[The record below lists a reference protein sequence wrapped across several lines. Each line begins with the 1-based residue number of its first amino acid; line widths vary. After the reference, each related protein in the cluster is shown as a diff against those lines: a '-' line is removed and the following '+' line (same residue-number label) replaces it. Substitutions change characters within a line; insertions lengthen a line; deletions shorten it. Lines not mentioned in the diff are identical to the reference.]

1 MEASHDPAAGGA
13 MIKVRAVRDGQEV
26 EGVEPADL
34 PAVRAQAGTL
44 VWVEVV
50 HPTPD
55 ELATLAAEFG
65 IHELALEELQV
76 PERQRPKVEQY
87 QDQVLLVVYGADAGD
102 GDQPTRLFEVDLIA
116 GAGYLLTFHGGAPVD
131 PGPVARR
138 VKARPELASEGS
150 GYLLYV
156 ALDELVDTFFP
167 AIDAIGERVV
177 EVEEAVLAGDTRVEA
192 RIFAI
197 RKELIAVRRV
207 VGPMRDAMVVLLRRD
222 LGVFGSE
229 SQRYLQDVYDHL
241 IRLSESVED
250 YQDVIA
256 GTLDANATMA
266 SNRVNTVARNLAAY
280 AAIFAV
286 VTMISGIYG
295 MNFHHMPEL
304 GWRYGYAWAVGLMVA
319 SAGALWIYFK
329 RKGWL

>member
-1 MEASHDPAAGGA
+1 
-13 MIKVRAVRDGQEV
+13 MIKVRAVRDGQQIEV
-26 EGVEPADL
+26 VEVADL
-34 PAVRAQAGTL
+34 AAVRAQAGTL
-44 VWVEVV
+44 VWVEVI

-55 ELATLAAEFG
+55 ELATLGAEFG
-65 IHELALEELQV
+65 IHEVALEDLQAD
-76 PERQRPKVEQY
+76 ESQRPKVEQY
-87 QDQVLLVVYGADAGD
+87 QDQVLLVVFGAQAGE
-102 GDQPTRLFEVDLIA
+102 GQRPTRLFEVDLVA
-116 GAGYLLTFHGGAPVD
+116 GPGYLLTFHGGAPVD
-131 PGPVARR
+131 PGPIAHR
-138 VKARPELASEGS
+138 VKSRPELASEGT

-167 AIDAIGERVV
+167 ALDAIGERLV
-177 EVEEAVLAGDTRVEA
+177 EAEEAVLAGEIDVQA
-192 RIFAI
+192 QIFEI

-222 LGVFGSE
+222 LGIFSAE
-229 SQRYLQDVYDHL
+229 AQRYLQDVYDHL
-241 IRLSESVED
+241 IRLAESVED
-250 YQDVIA
+250 YQEVLA

-295 MNFHHMPEL
+295 MNFRHMPEL
-304 GWRYGYAWAVGLMVA
+304 GWRYGYGWAVGLMVA
-319 SAGALWIYFK
+319 SASGLWVYFK

>member
-1 MEASHDPAAGGA
+1 
-13 MIKVRAVRDGQEV
+13 MIKVRAVREGHEV
-26 EGVEPADL
+26 EVAEPADL

-44 VWVEVV
+44 VWVDVI

-55 ELATLAAEFG
+55 ELATLEAEFG
-65 IHELALEELQV
+65 IHEVALEGLQAG
-76 PERQRPKVEQY
+76 ERQRPKVEQY
-87 QDQVLLVVYGADAGD
+87 QDQVLLVFYGAQVGTGD
-102 GDQPTRLFEVDLIA
+102 RPTRLFEVDLVA
-116 GAGYLLTFHGGAPVD
+116 GQDYLITSHGGAPVD
-131 PGPVARR
+131 PGPIAHR
-138 VKARPELASEGS
+138 VKARPELAREGA

-167 AIDAIGERVV
+167 ALDLIGERLV
-177 EVEEAVLAGDTRVEA
+177 EVEEAVLAGDTDVQG
-192 RIFAI
+192 RILDI
-197 RKELIAVRRV
+197 RKELIALRRV

-222 LGVFGSE
+222 LGVFSAE
-229 SQRYLQDVYDHL
+229 AQRYLQDVYDHL

-250 YQDVIA
+250 YQEVLA

-319 SAGALWIYFK
+319 SAGALWVYFK

>member
-1 MEASHDPAAGGA
+1 
-13 MIKVRAVRDGQEV
+13 MIKVRALRHGQHAEDV
-26 EGVEPADL
+26 PMAEL
-34 PAVRAQAGTL
+34 PAVRAEAGAL
-44 VWVEVV
+44 IWVEVI

-55 ELATLAAEFG
+55 ELAELGAEFG
-65 IHELALEELQV
+65 IHEVTLEDLQV
-76 PERQRPKVEQY
+76 SERQRPKVEQY
-87 QDQVLLVVYGADAGD
+87 QDQVVMVVYGAEVGT
-102 GDQPTRLFEVDLIA
+102 GIRPTRLFEVDLVV
-116 GAGYLLTFHGGAPVD
+116 GQNYLLTFHGGDPVD
-131 PGPVARR
+131 PAAMLRR
-138 VKARPELASEGS
+138 VKARPELATEGV

-156 ALDELVDTFFP
+156 ALDEVVDTFFP

-177 EVEEAVLAGDTRVEA
+177 DAEEAVLNGQTGVEG

-197 RKELIAVRRV
+197 RKELLAVRRV
-207 VGPMRDAMVVLLRRD
+207 IGPMRDAMVVLLRRD
-222 LGVFGSE
+222 LGILSHE
-229 SQRYLQDVYDHL
+229 AQRYLQDVYDHL
-241 IRLSESVED
+241 IRLAESVED
-250 YQDVIA
+250 YQEVLA

-304 GWRYGYAWAVGLMVA
+304 GWRFGYAWAVGLMVLC
-319 SAGALWIYFK
+319 AGGLWVYFK

>member
-1 MEASHDPAAGGA
+1 M
-13 MIKVRAVRDGQEV
+13 
-26 EGVEPADL
+26 ADL
-34 PAVRAQAGTL
+34 PAVRAQPGTL

-50 HPTPD
+50 SPTPD
-55 ELATLAAEFG
+55 ELATLGEEFG
-65 IHELALEELQV
+65 IHEVALEDLEV
-76 PERQRPKVEQY
+76 GERQRPKVEQY
-87 QDQVLLVVYGADAGD
+87 QDQVLLVFYGASTGT
-102 GDQPTRLFEVDLIA
+102 GERPTRLFEVDLVA
-116 GAGYLLTFHGGAPVD
+116 GPNYLLTFHGGAPVD

-138 VKARPELASEGS
+138 VKARPELASEGA

-167 AIDAIGERVV
+167 ALDAIGERVV
-177 EVEEAVLAGDTRVEA
+177 EVEEAVLAGDTDVQA

-197 RKELIAVRRV
+197 RKELITVRRV
-207 VGPMRDAMVVLLRRD
+207 IGPMRDAMVVLLRRD
-222 LGVFGSE
+222 LGIFSHE
-229 SQRYLQDVYDHL
+229 TQRYLQDVYDHL

-250 YQDVIA
+250 YQEVIA

-304 GWRYGYAWAVGLMVA
+304 GWRFGYGWALGLMVLG
-319 SAGALWIYFK
+319 AGGLWVYFK

>member
-1 MEASHDPAAGGA
+1 

-26 EGVEPADL
+26 DAVELADL

-44 VWVEVV
+44 VWVEAAQ
-50 HPTPD
+50 PTAD
-55 ELATLAAEFG
+55 ELATLGAEFG
-65 IHELALEELQV
+65 IHEVALEDLQAE
-76 PERQRPKVEQY
+76 ERQRPKIDQY
-87 QDQVLLVVYGADAGD
+87 EDQVVLVVYGAVAGD
-102 GDQPTRLFEVDLIA
+102 GDRPTRLFEVDLVA
-116 GAGYLLTFHGGAPVD
+116 GPNYLLTFHGGAPVD
-131 PGPVARR
+131 PVPIAHR
-138 VKARPELASEGS
+138 VKARPELASEGA

-167 AIDAIGERVV
+167 ALDAIGERVV
-177 EVEEAVLAGDTRVEA
+177 EVEEAVLAGDTDVQA
-192 RIFAI
+192 QIFAI

-222 LGVFGSE
+222 LGLFSAE
-229 SQRYLQDVYDHL
+229 AQRFLQDVYDHL
-241 IRLSESVED
+241 IRLSESAED
-250 YQDVIA
+250 YQEVIA

-295 MNFHHMPEL
+295 MNFRHMPEL
-304 GWRYGYAWAVGLMVA
+304 GWRYGYGWAVGLMVA
-319 SAGALWIYFK
+319 CAGGLWVYFK